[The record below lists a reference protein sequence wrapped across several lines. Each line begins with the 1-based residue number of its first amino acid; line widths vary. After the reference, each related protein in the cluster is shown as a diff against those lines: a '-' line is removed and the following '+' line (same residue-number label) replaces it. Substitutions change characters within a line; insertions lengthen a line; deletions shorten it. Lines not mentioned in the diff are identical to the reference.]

1 MNRRVRVVRRPRY
14 EEPSY
19 GYEQGTSEAAWKLVA
34 LVSLL
39 LAMIA
44 SGLILAGKT
53 LDDVTGFF
61 KPGGKV
67 VQSARSV
74 LLKIERENSLVTT
87 KAYVQAVVR
96 QRDEQWYGNAE
107 VIRLVPATIHYA
119 VDLNQIDRDQFEYDD
134 ATRTLSVPLPDPQIQ
149 SIDPDL
155 AKAEII
161 RNLDFLRTESLTGN
175 VLEQTT
181 EKMIRPTLEQLGKS
195 PEITRAAKEQAIT
208 SVKQLLESSLGAT
221 GKQVIVRPYFKSD
234 GKRP

>member
-74 LLKIERENSLVTT
+74 FLKIERENSLVTT

>member
-195 PEITRAAKEQAIT
+195 PEITLTAKEQAIT

-221 GKQVIVRPYFKSD
+221 GKQVIVRPYFKSE